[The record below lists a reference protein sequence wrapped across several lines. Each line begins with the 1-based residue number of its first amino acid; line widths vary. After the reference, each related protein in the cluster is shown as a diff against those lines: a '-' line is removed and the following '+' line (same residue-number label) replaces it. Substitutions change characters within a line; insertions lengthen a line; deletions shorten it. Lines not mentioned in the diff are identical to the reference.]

1 MEKSEKGHISVI
13 DQLKLEVNER
23 DKSLDQMARDLAEK
37 EDEVF
42 DLKEQLE
49 KLQETN
55 QTPVESP
62 ANLVQGVLLR
72 YRIYISNVLTF
83 TLYRI
88 EKRPVNS
95 ENPDRDCSTGWSI

>member
-1 MEKSEKGHISVI
+1 LEKSEKGHISVI

-55 QTPVESP
+55 QPPVESP

-72 YRIYISNVLTF
+72 YRIYFERANIYSL
-83 TLYRI
+83 
-88 EKRPVNS
+88 
-95 ENPDRDCSTGWSI
+95 